1 MSINAMNWAFQQNL
15 PPAEKLVLLALA
27 DHHNGGTGLC
37 IPGQKLLAEQASMS
51 VRSVQRHLA
60 DLEERGLISRR
71 ARFRSEG
78 RGRTSDAYSLSFVQG
93 DNLAGNND
101 PLKLTKAT
109 NQDDQHDT
117 RVVAITGREPE
128 DKTLATSSR
137 KKVNDGLFDKIAE
150 VCGYDTSTLTKS
162 ARGQLNKAVKE
173 LREVGADADQVGG
186 KAAAYKEK
194 YPGMDL
200 TPTAL
205 IKHWAALYVR
215 KVEPRQSAWDTY
227 DPPERY
233 YS

>member
-27 DHHNGGTGLC
+27 DHYNGGTGLC

-60 DLEERGLISRR
+60 DLEERGMISRR

-93 DNLAGNND
+93 DNLAGSSSALNS
-101 PLKLTKAT
+101 TKAT
-109 NQDDQHDT
+109 NQDDQHDNG
-117 RVVAITGREPE
+117 VVAITGREPE

-137 KKVNDGLFDKIAE
+137 KIANDGLFDKVAE
-150 VCGYDTSTLTKS
+150 VCGWDTKNLTKS
-162 ARGQLNKAVKE
+162 SRGQLNKAVKE
-173 LREVGADADQVGG
+173 LREVKATAEEVGG
-186 KAAAYKEK
+186 KAAAYRQK
-194 YPGMDL
+194 YPGIDL

-215 KVEPRQSAWDTY
+215 KVEVKKSIWETY
-227 DPPERY
+227 DPPESY